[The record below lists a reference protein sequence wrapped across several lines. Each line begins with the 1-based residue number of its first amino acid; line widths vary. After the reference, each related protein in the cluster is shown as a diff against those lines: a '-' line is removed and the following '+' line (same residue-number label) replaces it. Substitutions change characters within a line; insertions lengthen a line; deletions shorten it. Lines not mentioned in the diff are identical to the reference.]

1 MRLTVPSFHVLCL
14 TAAAAQAAAA
24 PHWAFQPLQPAEPP
38 LVEGAGNAVDRF
50 FLAHLA
56 AEGKQSAPAADRP
69 TLLRRAAFDLTGLP
83 PSPKEMEAF
92 LADASP
98 EAFAKAVDRYLA
110 SPAYGEKWGRAWLD
124 VVRYA
129 DTAGETADYPM
140 PHAWRYRNWVIKALN
155 DDLPADE
162 FIRWQIAGDLL
173 AANGPPEQA
182 ADKVIATGFLG
193 IARRFGFNIEQD
205 IHLTYEDTIDTMGKA
220 FLGLS
225 IGCARCHDHKH
236 DPISARDYYGL
247 YGILQSTR
255 LPFTG
260 CEKTQR
266 PRDMVAVPTPEH
278 STAHAAWKAEADAAT
293 GRLAA
298 AEQALAALVPEFAA
312 STLTKIAE
320 GTLMPGAAQSWS
332 GESVSLAETESLQ
345 LTILP
350 RGNFGAD
357 GTGLEWSLTKTGGA
371 TRTWSLASAF
381 ADPAKPGDGWSVL
394 DVAQEPQVLAQF
406 DAVFEKTDGLSA
418 WRGPELWPSLLVNT
432 KDAPVAYQTLTLQP
446 KSVAVHPGPQGGVA
460 ILWHAPFTG
469 SANIALK
476 ITEFDPGGDG
486 VDWKLERRPSLRAL
500 LEKQRPLAAARL
512 AAARERQEI
521 AAREPQA
528 ELALAVAEAVP
539 VNAKIQKKG
548 EPKQLGD
555 EVPRKLPDILG
566 GALIP
571 PNASGR
577 RELADWLTRG
587 AARDLTARVLVNRVW
602 LGHFGEGIVSTPNDF
617 GTKGAP
623 PSQPA
628 LVDWLATRLIEDKWS
643 LKAMHR
649 HLMLTAAWQRASQG
663 AGDHRTAFFPR
674 RRLTAEELRDTLL
687 VLSGNLDRTPG
698 GPHPFPQEHTW
709 GFTQHNPFKAVYDH
723 NRRSVYLMV
732 QRTQRH
738 PFLALFDAG
747 DPNAS
752 TPQRSQSTVPTQALY
767 FLNDPFVHTQA
778 KAMAARLVKAAP
790 DDAARLDL
798 ACREMYGRRAS
809 EEDHAIM
816 RDFLTATAANIPSL
830 TEPERTIEAWTAWL
844 RVLFGTNELLY
855 VD

>member
-1 MRLTVPSFHVLCL
+1 MLRHLLTVLIA
-14 TAAAAQAAAA
+14 TAPAATAA

-56 AEGKQSAPAADRP
+56 AEGKQPAPAADRR

-83 PSPKEMEAF
+83 PSPEEMDAF
-92 LADASP
+92 LADAASD
-98 EAFAKAVDRYLA
+98 AFAKAVDRYLA

-155 DDLPADE
+155 ADLPADE

-173 AANGPPEQA
+173 AADGPPEQA

-266 PRDMVAVPTPEH
+266 PRDMVAVPTAEH
-278 STAHAAWKAEADAAT
+278 STAHAAWKAEADAAA

-298 AEQALAALVPEFAA
+298 AEQALAALVPDFAA

-320 GTLMPGAAQSWS
+320 GTLTPGAAQSWS
-332 GESVSLAETESLQ
+332 GDSVSLSETESLQ

-357 GTGLEWSLTKTGGA
+357 GTGLEWSLTETGGA
-371 TRTWSLASAF
+371 KRMWSIASAF
-381 ADPAKPGDGWSVL
+381 ADPAKPGDGWAVL
-394 DVAQEPQVLAQF
+394 DVAQEPRVMAQF
-406 DAVFEKTDGLSA
+406 DTVFEKTEGLSA

-432 KDAPVAYQTLTLQP
+432 KEVPVAYQTLTLPP
-446 KSVAVHPGPQGGVA
+446 KSIAVHPGPQGGVA
-460 ILWHAPFTG
+460 IIWHATFTG
-469 SANIALK
+469 SVNIALK

-500 LEKQRPLAAARL
+500 LDKQRPLAAARL

-528 ELALAVAEAVP
+528 ELALAVAEATP

-571 PNASGR
+571 PNTSGR

-602 LGHFGEGIVSTPNDF
+602 LGHFGEGLVSTPNDF

-628 LVDWLATRLIEDKWS
+628 LLDWLATRLMEDKWS

-649 HLMLTAAWQRASQG
+649 RLMLTEAWQRASQG

-687 VLSGNLDRTPG
+687 LLSGNLDRTPG
-698 GPHPFPQEHTW
+698 GPHPFPPEHTW
-709 GFTQHNPFKAVYDH
+709 GFTQHNPFRAVYDH

-778 KAMAARLVKAAP
+778 KAMAARLVNAVP

-798 ACREMYGRRAS
+798 ACREMYGRAAS
-809 EEDHAIM
+809 EEDRAIM